1 MSTPTAIGFDMGAT
15 STKTG
20 VIRNGSI
27 VTRGEV
33 IVTRQDGDTEAL
45 IDAFIQ
51 EILRLKEIHSDV
63 EAVGFGVPG
72 IINPVEGVVVNLT
85 NVKGWHGIPL
95 RSIVMERTGLVGN
108 LENDAKARV
117 AVAAGVPEG
126 RRP

>member
-20 VIRNGSI
+20 VIIDGGI

-33 IVTRQDGDTEAL
+33 IVTRQDGDTGAL

-51 EILRLKEIHSDV
+51 EILRLKEIHPDA

-72 IINPVEGVVVNLT
+72 IINPV
-85 NVKGWHGIPL
+85 
-95 RSIVMERTGLVGN
+95 
-108 LENDAKARV
+108 
-117 AVAAGVPEG
+117 
-126 RRP
+126 